1 MAKIK
6 LLLNVGIPYA
16 ATTPLWYTLA
26 WDNKYCHTGHC
37 KEPHWLDVI
46 QFEQQEKYGKIKKD
60 RRRWFLK
67 VPTSYKKK
75 GKPSEIQRTSFTSEE
90 EQYFF
95 SLPTSIEKYIE
106 YFKKHW
112 DSVKNEYQCVADFSN
127 SNCTLTKDFMM
138 DIRDQIL
145 DVFDVKV
152 IMVFRDPVRRL
163 WSSSFCNENHIFW
176 EFENYKKGDVSVF
189 RRDTKRGIESL
200 ANYDVI
206 YNNHC
211 AVWGKQNVLPAIMEK
226 IWKDTSE
233 LSDFLGYKIDKMH
246 RNVYYPELGSK
257 SPHYEYLKDQWVG
270 ETIDIDYDRLRSKLE
285 WLYTDFERTFGYIP
299 EEWTK

>member
-26 WDNKYCHTGHC
+26 WDNKYCHTGNC

-112 DSVKNEYQCVADFSN
+112 DSVKNEYQCVGAFSN

-176 EFENYKKGDVSVF
+176 EFENYKNGDVSL
-189 RRDTKRGIESL
+189 D
-200 ANYDVI
+200 NYDVI

-211 AVWGKQNVLPAIMEK
+211 AVWGKQNVFPAIMEK